1 MNTKTLILLL
11 LTATGA
17 FADGYEA
24 YKRDFMLKQLPQVM
38 SGKMPEEERSIRIAT
53 IDYRCYRAY
62 SQLTDERKFY
72 WEWQDRYGLNATDS
86 DKEKLRRYIDTHFSL
101 GRRTSN
107 QTYEDF
113 VFGS

>member
-38 SGKMPEEERSIRIAT
+38 SSKMPEEERNIRIAT
-53 IDYRCYRAY
+53 MEYRCYRY
-62 SQLTDERKFY
+62 YTELTDERKFY
-72 WEWQDRYGLNATDS
+72 WEWMDKYGLNATEYER
-86 DKEKLRRYIDTHFSL
+86 EKLRRYIDTHFSL
-101 GRRTSN
+101 GRRTSG
-107 QTYEDF
+107 QSYENF
-113 VFGS
+113 AF